1 MTKYNSASAS
11 LQICYHFLMT
21 AARKKAVST
30 QATGVRYEEIDAER
44 AGQRLD
50 NYLITVLKGVPK
62 THIYRLMR
70 KGEVRI
76 NKGRTRPDYRLQAGD
91 IVRIPPVRTAT
102 DQARQ
107 MISGPD
113 MQQRYGWLEQC
124 ILYEDDVLLVVDK
137 PSGLAVHGG
146 SGISLGLIETLRG
159 LRPQARFLELVHRL
173 DRDTSGC
180 LVVAKKRS
188 ALLALHAMLRDGQV
202 DKRYLAL
209 LRGVWGGKA
218 RVIDAPLQKH
228 HLPSGERRVNVGA
241 EGKQS
246 ASRFTPQRTFS
257 ACDALVSGA
266 SLVEIRL
273 LTGRTHQARVH
284 AAHAG
289 QPIAGDDKY
298 GDKLFD
304 RELRALGLQRLF
316 LHAASLRFTH
326 PETGREISVAAPLP
340 ADLSA
345 LIERLAA
352 LTTP

>member
-1 MTKYNSASAS
+1 MTV
-11 LQICYHFLMT
+11 
-21 AARKKAVST
+21 ARKKSESPVAN
-30 QATGVRYEEIDAER
+30 GVRFEEIDAER

-50 NYLITVLKGVPK
+50 NYLISMLKGVPK

-76 NKGRTRPDYRLQAGD
+76 NKGRTKPDYRLQTGD

-102 DQARQ
+102 AQARQ
-107 MISGPD
+107 MVSGPEV
-113 MQQRYGWLEQC
+113 QQRYGWLEQC

-146 SGISLGLIETLRG
+146 SGIRLGLIETLRG

-188 ALLALHAMLRDGQV
+188 ALLTLHSMLREGQV

-209 LRGVWGGKA
+209 IRGVWGGRA

-228 HLPSGERRVNVGA
+228 LLASGERRVNVGE
-241 EGKQS
+241 EGKES
-246 ASRFTPQRTFS
+246 ASRFTPQRTFT

-266 SLVEIRL
+266 TLVEIRL

-284 AAHAG
+284 AAHIG

-304 RELRALGLQRLF
+304 RELRVLGLQRLF

-326 PETGREISVAAPLP
+326 PESGSEVNVLAPLP
-340 ADLSA
+340 ADLS
-345 LIERLAA
+345 LLLDRLSAA
-352 LTTP
+352 

>member
-1 MTKYNSASAS
+1 MTLAKKKPASVVAN
-11 LQICYHFLMT
+11 
-21 AARKKAVST
+21 
-30 QATGVRYEEIDAER
+30 GVRYEEIDAER

-50 NYLITVLKGVPK
+50 NYLIYMLKGVPK

-107 MISGPD
+107 LISGTD
-113 MQQRYGWLEQC
+113 MQQRYGWLEEC

-188 ALLALHAMLRDGQV
+188 ALLTLHAMLREGQV

-209 LRGVWGGKA
+209 IRGVWGGQA

-241 EGKQS
+241 EGKES
-246 ASRFTPQRTFS
+246 ASRFTPQRTFT
-257 ACDALVSGA
+257 ACDELVSGA

-284 AAHAG
+284 AAHVG

-316 LHAASLRFTH
+316 LHAASLRFAH
-326 PETGREISVAAPLP
+326 PETGREVSVAAPLP
-340 ADLSA
+340 ADLGA
-345 LIERLAA
+345 LVDRLAT

>member
-1 MTKYNSASAS
+1 MTV
-11 LQICYHFLMT
+11 
-21 AARKKAVST
+21 ARKKSEFPVANAV
-30 QATGVRYEEIDAER
+30 RFEEIDTER

-50 NYLITVLKGVPK
+50 NYLISMLKGVPK
-62 THIYRLMR
+62 THIYRLLR

-76 NKGRTRPDYRLQAGD
+76 NKGRTKPDYRLQAGD

-107 MISGPD
+107 IVSGPD

-188 ALLALHAMLRDGQV
+188 ALLTLHAMLREGQV
-202 DKRYLAL
+202 DKRYRAL
-209 LRGVWGGKA
+209 IRGVWGGRA

-228 HLPSGERRVNVGA
+228 LLPSGERRVNVGE
-241 EGKQS
+241 EGKES
-246 ASRFTPQRTFS
+246 ASRFTPQRTFM

-266 SLVEIRL
+266 TLVEIRL

-284 AAHAG
+284 AAHIG

-326 PETGREISVAAPLP
+326 PETGGEVSVSAPLP
-340 ADLSA
+340 ADLSM
-345 LIERLAA
+345 LLDRLGAPA
-352 LTTP
+352 TP